1 MKKVLIFLLA
11 ILLLLLPT
19 GVLAQQAQPGLQLGL
34 IRNFGYGGLG
44 KIQGRFTLRI
54 NDPPAQLETVEFYF
68 DDKLILMSKESPY
81 EFKFHTSNFQDGEHV
96 FSAVGNLKD
105 GTQVES
111 NRITKVFLSSEQAWV
126 ETQDLL
132 VPLLLFT
139 GILTVLGLAVPILA
153 SRKKEFVLG
162 KYSPAGGVVCPRC
175 ELPFSRSIL
184 APNLLVGKL
193 VRCPHCEKISVRSR
207 ASLSQLQEAEN
218 KFRNNEPGMVTK
230 NADQDYRKLLD
241 ESRYE
246 E

>member
-1 MKKVLIFLLA
+1 MKKVLIFLMA

-19 GVLAQQAQPGLQLGL
+19 GALAQQSQPGLQLGL

-54 NDPPAQLETVEFYF
+54 NEPPPLLETVEFYF
-68 DDKLILMSKESPY
+68 DDKLISASQGSPY

-96 FSAVGNLKD
+96 FSAVGYLKD
-105 GTQVES
+105 GTRVES
-111 NRITKVFLSSEQAWV
+111 SRITKVFLSSEQAWTD
-126 ETQDLL
+126 TQGLL

-139 GILTVLGLAVPILA
+139 GILTVLGIAVPVLA

-175 ELPFSRSIL
+175 ELPFSRSVL
-184 APNLLVGKL
+184 GPNLLVGKL
-193 VRCPHCEKISVRSR
+193 VRCPHCKKISLRPR

-218 KFRNNEPGMVTK
+218 KFRNNQPGMVTHT
-230 NADQDYRKLLD
+230 DQDYRKLLD

-246 E
+246 D